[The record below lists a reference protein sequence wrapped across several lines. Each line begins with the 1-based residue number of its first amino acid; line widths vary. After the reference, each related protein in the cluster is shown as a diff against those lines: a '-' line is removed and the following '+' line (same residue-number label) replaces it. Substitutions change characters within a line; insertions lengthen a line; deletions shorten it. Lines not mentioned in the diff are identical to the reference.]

1 MTETSLMQHHKL
13 DFRNKNHLEQI
24 TMGERLVTAADT
36 LPTEQRQQVVR
47 LDDLRA
53 HTAAARASHL
63 RIATLR
69 AELKSELTNRNTL
82 LGQLRTAATG
92 TAQGIG
98 LVTKHDPAAMQAAGL
113 DLAKTSRT
121 PVGLPDAPTNLRA
134 VPTDNEGE
142 AQLRWKRTIRRC
154 WFDVE
159 WHTDPPDADHWQ
171 HEDTSLPQKCRVQGL
186 VSGAKYWFR
195 VRATNAHGASA
206 WSQLASVR
214 VK

>member
-1 MTETSLMQHHKL
+1 
-13 DFRNKNHLEQI
+13 
-24 TMGERLVTAADT
+24 MGERLVTAADSM
-36 LPTEQRQQVVR
+36 PTEHKQKVTR
-47 LDDLRA
+47 LEDLRA

-69 AELKSELTNRNTL
+69 AELKSEITHRNTHL
-82 LGQLRTAATG
+82 ANLRTAATG
-92 TAQGIG
+92 TAQGIS
-98 LVTKHDPAAMQAAGL
+98 LVTKYDPAAMQAAGL
-113 DLAKTSRT
+113 ELAKQTRT

-142 AQLRWKRTIRRC
+142 AQLRWQRTLRRC
-154 WFDVE
+154 AFE
-159 WHTDPPDADHWQ
+159 IQWHTDPPAADHWQ
-171 HEDTSLPQKCRVQGL
+171 HEDTSFPQKCLVKGL